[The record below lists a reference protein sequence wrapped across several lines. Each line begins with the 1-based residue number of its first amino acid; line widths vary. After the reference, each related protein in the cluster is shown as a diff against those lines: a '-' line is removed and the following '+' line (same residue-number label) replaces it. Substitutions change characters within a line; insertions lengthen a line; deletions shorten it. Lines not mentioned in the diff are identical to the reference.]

1 MNEWIMA
8 GVVIGGTVLAL
19 GGGSF
24 ILNVLRGGKKDTKA

>member
-8 GVVIGGTVLAL
+8 AVIIGGTVLAL

-24 ILNVLRGGKKDTKA
+24 ILRAIQGGNKKDKA